1 MDTAQKT
8 VTKNLKRSAI
18 IDAVILDLIEY
29 RKSCDQQLY
38 YAIDE
43 NIRFFEAARSLP
55 RYIFWL
61 LTKSSKINGH
71 RILELSD
78 FHLRDGEWEKMLLG
92 QLLALERKNIPDLI
106 GPLRKQLSKEIRTLA
121 QQKKGPLVI
130 MNMGCGGMETERRV
144 ALELLKKPLTQPVTF
159 IGIDSSPA
167 AIKVA
172 QQNLQSFGNEFS
184 RLESLTPD
192 VIHSIKNDQTDKPVQ
207 FKVFI
212 GDALNIYN
220 YAEPQTIDILFH
232 SKFHHHLSDQDKKR
246 FDDMINTIA
255 CCTIEFDDYRGAY
268 LPILS
273 ILTGWNKPIL
283 LNGAVISSLRD
294 PTKEDI
300 NNYKREGW
308 ITKIYPLK
316 GFLKIHHSS
325 QTC

>member
-1 MDTAQKT
+1 MDTIQKP
-8 VTKNLKRSAI
+8 VIKKRSAI
-18 IDAVILDLIEY
+18 IDAAILDLLEY

-38 YAIDE
+38 YSIDE

-61 LTKSSKINGH
+61 LTEYSKINGH

-78 FHLRDGEWEKMLLG
+78 FHLREGEWEKMLLG
-92 QLLALERKNIPDLI
+92 QLLTLERKNIPDLI
-106 GPLRKQLSKEIRTLA
+106 GPLRKQLSKEIRTIT
-121 QQKKGPLVI
+121 QQKNEPIVVI
-130 MNMGCGGMETERRV
+130 NMGCGGMETERRI
-144 ALELLKKPLTQPVTF
+144 ALGLFKKPLTQPIIF

-172 QQNLQSFGNEFS
+172 QQNLRSFSKEFTQ
-184 RLESLTPD
+184 LESLTPD
-192 VIHSIKNDQTDKPVQ
+192 VIHSIKNIQTDKPVQ

-212 GDALNIYN
+212 GDALNIHN
-220 YAEPQTIDILFH
+220 YAEPQTIDIIFH

-246 FDDMINTIA
+246 FDDMISNIA

-268 LPILS
+268 LPVLS

-300 NNYKREGW
+300 KSYKKEGW
-308 ITKIYPLK
+308 DTKIYPLK